1 VETWFYRLILLSNHE
16 ILCVVGLLLQILLKK
31 SDPDA
36 SSLDVDKLVASK
48 KDRLD
53 VILKEFMEANKQDKV
68 SSTEE
73 AISKPMKD
81 QQPLVVPRPALSKP
95 KLDEASLSLLRPV
108 GSKPKRVEPP
118 LTLQRPA
125 VSKVKV
131 NKPSLTL
138 MRPMGSKQ
146 KVQANLVQDSWPSK
160 ESLAAGTE
168 SSEVGSTSK
177 DDNVDVTLRKPT
189 VHQSEDDEP
198 ELKMKPDVTLK
209 MRKDMDEDL
218 SNISLLQKP
227 EATQDTANALASAG
241 SASIAAGEV
250 TDEPGSGK

>member
-1 VETWFYRLILLSNHE
+1 
-16 ILCVVGLLLQILLKK
+16 
-31 SDPDA
+31 
-36 SSLDVDKLVASK
+36 
-48 KDRLD
+48 LD
-53 VILKEFMEANKQDKV
+53 VILKEFMEANKQDKA
-68 SSTEE
+68 STTEE
-73 AISKPMKD
+73 AVSNPVKA
-81 QQPLVVPRPALSKP
+81 QQPLGVPRPALSKP

-118 LTLQRPA
+118 LSLQRPA

-138 MRPMGSKQ
+138 MRPMGSKPRA
-146 KVQANLVQDSWPSK
+146 QAKLVQDSWPSK

-168 SSEVGSTSK
+168 SGENGSTSTE
-177 DDNVDVTLRKPT
+177 DNVDITLRKPT

-198 ELKMKPDVTLK
+198 ELKTKPDVNLK

-227 EATQDTANALASAG
+227 EATKDTAAALASAG
-241 SASIAAGEV
+241 SASIADGEDTGEREAGKG
-250 TDEPGSGK
+250 DIRDL